1 LTERRNRA
9 FSDSI
14 ALVVQ
19 MIDLISLSKARNGTN
34 SGPGVLPE
42 PDDRRVAGLPGAA
55 ELGERVQRGGLG
67 HGGVDRLEVLGDGS
81 PVPLADVAEAVAQ
94 QVRLMPTSA

>member
-19 MIDLISLSKARNGTN
+19 MIDLISLPKARNGTN
-34 SGPGVLPE
+34 SGQAFSQSLMI
-42 PDDRRVAGLPGAA
+42 AGYFAS
-55 ELGERVQRGGLG
+55 
-67 HGGVDRLEVLGDGS
+67 H
-81 PVPLADVAEAVAQ
+81 VPLN
-94 QVRLMPTSA
+94 